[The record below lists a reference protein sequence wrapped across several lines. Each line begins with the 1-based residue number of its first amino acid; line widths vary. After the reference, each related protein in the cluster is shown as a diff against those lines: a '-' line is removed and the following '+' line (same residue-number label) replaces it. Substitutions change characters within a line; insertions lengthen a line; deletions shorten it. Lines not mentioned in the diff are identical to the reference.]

1 MTPTE
6 ATTLERGT
14 RLRWPSFGSAGRTL
28 YRAGSGR
35 LVRLVDTDRQGNP
48 ITPRCAPVD
57 TGAAVIAVPIERL
70 ERV

>member
-28 YRAGSGR
+28 YRAGRGR
-35 LVRLVDTDRQGNP
+35 LVRLVTRERGQP
-48 ITPRCAPVD
+48 IPPRCAQVD

-70 ERV
+70 ERVQ